1 MKNPGIRASTLL
13 IALVLPLAFMGSL
26 LVLMCKV
33 SSVPELIAALVF
45 IGGVLIAVALG
56 AVASGK
62 GAKAQWIAVSFVVGA
77 VLCVMI
83 FLGINLS
90 LAWHEHLPGLVSYH
104 VWITGL
110 EGVSGEGVTTL
121 LVPLPMKDGEMV
133 IPPSRLVNQT
143 FENWTTALLKTE
155 DGTMLAFQDQH
166 SNLTDIQGDFYVS
179 EENIT
184 GTKRLPEEYLSPVL
198 ETISDDRYTTVIY
211 VDEGIRSQGNL
222 TVNLRLSAGGGLYHG
237 MFEQMYRT
245 EVQETVPAGT
255 VGRIVVTAEVEEYR
269 PARP

>member
-1 MKNPGIRASTLL
+1 MKTPGKRTSTLL

-26 LVLMCKV
+26 LVLMCSV

-77 VLCVMI
+77 LLCVVI
-83 FLGINLS
+83 VFGISLS
-90 LAWHEHLPGLVSYH
+90 LAWHEHRPGLVSYH
-104 VWITGL
+104 VSVTGL
-110 EGVSGEGVTTL
+110 EGGSGEGSTTL
-121 LVPLPMKDGEMV
+121 LVPVPMKDGEIV

-143 FENWTTALLKTE
+143 FENWTTALVETE
-155 DGTMLAFQDQH
+155 DGTMLAFQHQH
-166 SNLTDIQGDFYVS
+166 TNLTDIQGDFYVP

-184 GTKRLPEEYLSPVL
+184 DTKRLPEEYLSPVL
-198 ETISDDRYTTVIY
+198 ETISDGCYTTVIY
-211 VDEGIRSQGNL
+211 VDEGIRPPGNL
-222 TVNLRLSAGGGLYHG
+222 TVDLRLSAGGGLYHG

-245 EVQETVPAGT
+245 EVQETVPPGT
-255 VGRIVVTAEVEEYR
+255 AGRIVVTAEVGEYR
-269 PARP
+269 PRGP